1 MKCICLHHCKRR
13 LLSFEQAVA
22 VIILQESCPSLH
34 CDAPHTHSYLPTT
47 THPTAFPPLTVKAER
62 TPRSERKRRDSFGMY
77 DGYESCSEESTSSSS
92 SEDSDDE
99 VVPSIPASLPIIK
112 NNGQVYTYPDGKAG
126 MGERPNGNL
135 HLPLSLPFSFFI
147 VQSYQWKEFAK
158 CTSDCVKMSH
168 LFSHSYV
175 RDVWNGGRAGC
186 FLLQNEAL
194 LQRVV
199 FKELFL
205 QFQKGQHPGETTGEG
220 FILLLLQGISVTLTS
235 WLILMRFSGPLSG
248 QTTNEKSKSFAETA
262 SNGKAGCLRPVPSK
276 STEPVQIKSWYAFT
290 VQSCCWPAFIIH
302 WL

>member
-1 MKCICLHHCKRR
+1 MKCIRLHHRKRW
-13 LLSFEQAVA
+13 LLPFEQAVT

-34 CDAPHTHSYLPTT
+34 CDAPHVHSYLPTP
-47 THPTAFPPLTVKAER
+47 PTFPPLTVKAER

-126 MGERPNGNL
+126 MGERLNGNL
-135 HLPLSLPFSFFI
+135 QLPLSLPFSFL
-147 VQSYQWKEFAK
+147 FAILSVK
-158 CTSDCVKMSH
+158 GVRQVYAWPCQDVASLFPHSD
-168 LFSHSYV
+168 V

-199 FKELFL
+199 FEELFL

-220 FILLLLQGISVTLTS
+220 FLCCHCDVFRSL
-235 WLILMRFSGPLSG
+235 W
-248 QTTNEKSKSFAETA
+248 
-262 SNGKAGCLRPVPSK
+262 PVG
-276 STEPVQIKSWYAFT
+276 
-290 VQSCCWPAFIIH
+290 
-302 WL
+302 